1 MDLKINLDIQNLKT
15 VYEDYKQ
22 YLIPIG
28 TILASFLILFL
39 IVFPQFR
46 LISDTQEKRD
56 EEKVKLSIL
65 NANLA
70 NLESISESDLTNDL
84 FIVTAALPIQKNFEA
99 VLGAVSSAA
108 NASGVFLGDY
118 QFQVGDITRPPV
130 AGGGKYPSIEINL
143 NINANVEGTIRFME
157 EIYRTVPLVEI
168 KGVNVSGENTVI
180 SLVFFFKPLPPKG
193 LDPSLKFRI
202 ITQKDKD
209 LMNLI
214 SKYNNINSQS
224 SLELSPSLVPSPI
237 SSPSPAL

>member
-70 NLESISESDLTNDL
+70 NLESIS
-84 FIVTAALPIQKNFEA
+84 
-99 VLGAVSSAA
+99 
-108 NASGVFLGDY
+108 
-118 QFQVGDITRPPV
+118 
-130 AGGGKYPSIEINL
+130 
-143 NINANVEGTIRFME
+143 
-157 EIYRTVPLVEI
+157 
-168 KGVNVSGENTVI
+168 
-180 SLVFFFKPLPPKG
+180 
-193 LDPSLKFRI
+193 
-202 ITQKDKD
+202 
-209 LMNLI
+209 
-214 SKYNNINSQS
+214 
-224 SLELSPSLVPSPI
+224 
-237 SSPSPAL
+237 